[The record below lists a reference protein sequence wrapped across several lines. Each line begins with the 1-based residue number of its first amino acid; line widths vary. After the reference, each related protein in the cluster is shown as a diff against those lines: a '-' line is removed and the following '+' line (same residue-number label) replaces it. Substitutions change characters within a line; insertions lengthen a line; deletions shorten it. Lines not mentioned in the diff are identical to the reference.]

1 MVNVY
6 AKNTTMNIG
15 EIIGL
20 YIVAY
25 LLVTKCPLPT
35 CPDTGT
41 LEKVGIE
48 YPSIAGKK
56 EDLTSKLLNYF
67 VLCSI

>member
-15 EIIGL
+15 EIISL

-25 LLVTKCPLPT
+25 LLVTQVAITNLPRHWYI
-35 CPDTGT
+35 G
-41 LEKVGIE
+41 ESW
-48 YPSIAGKK
+48 Y
-56 EDLTSKLLNYF
+56 
-67 VLCSI
+67 